1 MAVKWITSS
10 CPGIRYYEHA
20 TRKGRNGQ
28 PDRYYAIRYR
38 IGGQRKEEGIG
49 WASEGWNVEKCQAL
63 LAEIKAS
70 IKIGKGAQSLAERR
84 ELAAKEREK
93 AEKEKKKLA
102 VTEMPLGEFLEQ
114 HYFPIIQTS
123 KRTWKTDWQRICRDI
138 LPTFRNIPIKDC
150 STEMVQS
157 FLNKLT
163 ERGLAPATVRHYMA
177 ILRHSFN
184 IASQIKIEGVP
195 IFAGQNPA
203 HGIKLAVPHNARERY
218 LQREEAE
225 RLIEAAANLRSPD
238 LRDAIILCLNT
249 GLRYGELIR
258 MRWLD
263 VDFPARFLTVPDEDK
278 RKPGGKIPLN
288 DTVIALLL
296 ERKELVKK
304 SDLVFPP
311 YAGGQYRANLSH
323 MFGRLVNELGLND
336 GITDPRHKVVF
347 HTLRHTFASWL
358 ALAGTD
364 IYRIKSLMRHKTLT
378 MTMRYAHLIPDATRD
393 AVNRL
398 DATNHRD

>member
-1 MAVKWITSS
+1 MAVKWITST

-20 TRKGRNGQ
+20 SRKARNGQ
-28 PDRYYAIRYR
+28 PDRYFAIRYR
-38 IGGQRKEEGIG
+38 VAGQRKEEGIG

-63 LAEIKAS
+63 LAEIKAAV
-70 IKIGKGAQSLAERR
+70 KTGTGAQSLAERR
-84 ELAAKEREK
+84 ELAAKERER
-93 AEKEKKKLA
+93 AEENKKKQA
-102 VTEMPLGEFLEQ
+102 VTEMSLGEFFEK
-114 HYFPIIQTS
+114 HYLPYIREA
-123 KRTWKTDWQRICRDI
+123 KRTWKTDWQRITHDI
-138 LPTFRNIPIKDC
+138 LPELGKTPVRHC
-150 STEMVQS
+150 TTEIVQA
-157 FLNKLT
+157 FLNRLAR
-163 ERGLAPATVRHYMA
+163 RGLAPATVRHYFA

-184 IASQIKIEGVP
+184 VASQMKIEGLA
-195 IFAGQNPA
+195 IFTGQNPVSA
-203 HGIKLAVPHNARERY
+203 IKLPASHNARERY

-225 RLIEAAANLRSPD
+225 RLIEAASALRSLD

-288 DTVIALLL
+288 DTAISVLQ
-296 ERKELVKK
+296 ERKALAGK
-304 SDLVFPP
+304 SDFVFPP

-323 MFGRLVNELGLND
+323 MFGQLVKELGMND
-336 GITDPRHKVVF
+336 GITDPRHRVVF

-398 DATNHRD
+398 NAIN

>member
-10 CPGIRYYEHA
+10 CPGVRYYEHA
-20 TRKGRNGQ
+20 TRKGRNGL

-38 IGGQRKEEGIG
+38 VGGKRKEEGIG

-70 IKIGKGAQSLAERR
+70 IKVGKGAQSLAERR
-84 ELAAKEREK
+84 ELAAREREK
-93 AEKEKKKLA
+93 AEREKKKLA
-102 VTEMPLGEFLEQ
+102 VTEMSIGEFLEK
-114 HYFPIIQTS
+114 HYLPVIQAS

-138 LPTFRNIPIKDC
+138 LPTFRNIPIKEC

-157 FLNKLT
+157 FLNKLA

-184 IASQIKIEGVP
+184 VASQIKIEGVP

-218 LQREEAE
+218 LQREEAD

-249 GLRYGELIR
+249 GLRYGELMR

-288 DTVIALLL
+288 DTAIALLL

-311 YAGGQYRANLSH
+311 YAGGQYRTNLSH

-398 DATNHRD
+398 DTAD